1 MIIHVLLYLSTKRNI
16 RMTRSFLEILA
27 IQSNTHSLTWK
38 IRTNRVALLVADST
52 IARWGFYSVM
62 RRGWSITSRVPQQF
76 ISSWKFLIALDFN
89 YDFDHVAL
97 LLFCSIVDC
106 SPLCKRLFNI
116 DVYSDVFYY
125 FRKRKSIISLSKIN
139 ICACSKFY
147 ELFIIL
153 TRYLSF
159 YSQLEKI
166 EDNGWFY

>member
-1 MIIHVLLYLSTKRNI
+1 MIIHVLLCLSTKRMKHKND
-16 RMTRSFLEILA
+16 SFFPR
-27 IQSNTHSLTWK
+27 NTCYSK
-38 IRTNRVALLVADST
+38 QYAQPDMEIRTNRVALLVADST

-147 ELFIIL
+147 M
-153 TRYLSF
+153 S
-159 YSQLEKI
+159 YSSS
-166 EDNGWFY
+166 